1 SSSRRT
7 LHQVLRTT
15 DLRILFFPYFVASV
29 SAQSRAIRLRS
40 SDSGPRAFHF
50 CAANRKSTF
59 TGATRFLQVPDI
71 DAADRNRLRDFH
83 TLSAD
88 LPPLPTTHW
97 GPLPTLLTQ
106 ICRQWREIAL
116 ATPVL
121 WRGILFSQNITPS
134 DVSHMLDRSR
144 CCPLSIRMDAYSEGV
159 QVSEFFA
166 TVVPHCTRWE
176 YLKLR
181 LLQTTFPPIK
191 GAMPLLRHLDFAVQ
205 TLADGSDPNPLF
217 IAPCELP
224 LLRTVILN
232 DVAALSVTLPV
243 YIHEC
248 VPILQQMS
256 NLVYCALELYSD
268 TNDRQPDIALPYLK
282 SLTSIAPKRTSLLRM
297 NDLQI
302 FIVPALLS
310 LKIPERFLGLDP
322 IDSLTS
328 FISKSG
334 CRLQEMCIAGKRLL
348 TKNSYHLAFPLIQTF
363 LFSGRSANDEE
374 EGPELP

>member
-1 SSSRRT
+1 M
-7 LHQVLRTT
+7 LGALAT
-15 DLRILFFPYFVASV
+15 DRACVADLEARILDLEHSISALRIEKALLQERLDSYKYPILTLPTEIV
-29 SAQSRAIRLRS
+29 SEI
-40 SDSGPRAFHF
+40 FTHF
-50 CAANRKSTF
+50 LPIYPLC
-59 TGATRFLQVPDI
+59 
-71 DAADRNRLRDFH
+71 
-83 TLSAD
+83 
-88 LPPLPTTHW
+88 PPLT
-97 GPLPTLLTQ
+97 GVLSPTLLTQ
-106 ICRQWREIAL
+106 ICRQWRDIAL
-116 ATPVL
+116 ETPVL

-144 CCPLSIRMDAYSEGV
+144 CSPLSIRMDAYSEGV
-159 QVSEFFA
+159 QLSEFFA
-166 TVVPHCTRWE
+166 TVVPHCARWE

-181 LLQTTFPPIK
+181 LLQTTFPPIE

-205 TLADGSDPNPLF
+205 TLEDGSDPNPFF

-232 DVAALSVTLPV
+232 DVAALSVTLPWVQLASLTLTRV
-243 YIHEC
+243 YIQEC
-248 VPILQQMS
+248 VPILLQTS

-268 TNDRQPDIALPYLK
+268 NNDSQPNITLPYLK
-282 SLTSIAPKRTSLLRM
+282 SLTLIAPKRTSLPRM

-328 FISKSG
+328 FVSKSG
-334 CRLQEMCIAGKRLL
+334 CTLQEVCIAGKRLFS
-348 TKNSYHLAFPLIQTF
+348 KSSYHSAFPLIQTF

-374 EGPELP
+374 GPGLP